1 MKVKSIISALLV
13 VITIA
18 CSQQKDELEAKK
30 EELNT
35 LKSQQH
41 DLKVK
46 IASLEDEISS
56 IDPEF
61 AKINRKES
69 LVTTVPV
76 KYGKFEHMIEVSGS
90 VRSKKNVVL
99 SAENTGNIT
108 NVVVVEGD
116 MVKRGQLIA
125 SQNTEVLQKQLAQL
139 ETQYDLANEM
149 YKKRSNLWEKEIG
162 TEVQYLEAKN
172 DKESLEQQ
180 IANVKAQIAKSSI
193 RAPFDG
199 SIEQVYVNNGEMA
212 MSGNP
217 IAQIVNHSGL
227 FVSAD
232 ISESFVGS
240 FDKGDTA
247 IIDFPSL
254 NETIKA
260 KITAVGQ
267 VIDPQN
273 RTFKVEIRLPDLDF
287 KIKPNLLAV
296 VKITDYE
303 KQNASI
309 VPSNLIQQD
318 MTGEYVFVTEENGE
332 QDQLIAKKI
341 HIERGKTYK
350 NETLV
355 LSGLTGKESLINEGF
370 KEVIDGSPVKVV
382 ENVL

>member
-1 MKVKSIISALLV
+1 
-13 VITIA
+13 
-18 CSQQKDELEAKK
+18 
-30 EELNT
+30 
-35 LKSQQH
+35 
-41 DLKVK
+41 
-46 IASLEDEISS
+46 
-56 IDPEF
+56 
-61 AKINRKES
+61 
-69 LVTTVPV
+69 
-76 KYGKFEHMIEVSGS
+76 
-90 VRSKKNVVL
+90 
-99 SAENTGNIT
+99 
-108 NVVVVEGD
+108 
-116 MVKRGQLIA
+116 
-125 SQNTEVLQKQLAQL
+125 
-139 ETQYDLANEM
+139 
-149 YKKRSNLWEKEIG
+149 
-162 TEVQYLEAKN
+162 
-172 DKESLEQQ
+172 LEQQ